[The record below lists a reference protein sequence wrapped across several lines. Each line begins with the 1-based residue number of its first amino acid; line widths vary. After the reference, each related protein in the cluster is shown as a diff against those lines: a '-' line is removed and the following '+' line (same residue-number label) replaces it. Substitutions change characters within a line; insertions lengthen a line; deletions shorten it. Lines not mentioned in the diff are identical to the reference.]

1 MPTDAAAKGSRRA
14 EIHEFPMNA
23 APSDVLRELA
33 PTGRLRA
40 AINLGNIVLAQTDPA
55 SGATVGVTVELA
67 RSLGER
73 LGIAVDLVT
82 FDAAGKVFDAL
93 KRSEL
98 DVVFLAIDPV
108 RAAQIAFTPPYALI
122 EGNFVVPENCD
133 LMSMANIDRPGVRVA
148 VARGS
153 AYDLF
158 LTRALKAAT
167 LVRAATGS
175 QALEMFVAQRLEA
188 AAGVK
193 QPIVKFIRE
202 RPGLRLIEPPFM
214 EIRQAMGTPKNRN
227 AGAAYLHSFIE
238 AMKASGFVA
247 DALRRS
253 NQRDVIVAP
262 PAAPAAAAGGG

>member
-1 MPTDAAAKGSRRA
+1 MDAAS
-14 EIHEFPMNA
+14 P
-23 APSDVLRELA
+23 DVLRELA
-33 PTGRLRA
+33 PNGRLRA
-40 AINLGNIVLAQTDPA
+40 AINLGNIVLAQTDAA
-55 SGATVGVTVELA
+55 SGSPVGVTVDLA
-67 RSLGER
+67 RRLGER
-73 LGIAVDLVT
+73 LGVAVDLVT

-108 RAAQIAFTPPYALI
+108 RAAEIAFTPPYALI
-122 EGNFVVPENCD
+122 EGNFVVPENSD
-133 LMSMANIDRPGVRVA
+133 LLSMADIDRPGVRVA

-158 LTRALKAAT
+158 LTRTLKAAT
-167 LVRAATGS
+167 LVRAATGP
-175 QALEMFVAQRLEA
+175 QALEMFVAERLEA

-193 QPIVKFIRE
+193 QPIVKFIKA

-214 EIRQAMGTPKNRN
+214 QIKQAMGTPKHRT

-253 NQRDVIVAP
+253 NQHDVVVAP
-262 PAAPAAAAGGG
+262 PAAPAGGA

>member
-1 MPTDAAAKGSRRA
+1 
-14 EIHEFPMNA
+14 MNA
-23 APSDVLRELA
+23 APPDVLRELA

-40 AINLGNIVLAQTDPA
+40 AINLGNIVLAQTDPK
-55 SGATVGVTVELA
+55 SGAPVGVTVDLA
-67 RSLGER
+67 RRLGER
-73 LGIAVDLVT
+73 LGTAVDLVT

-98 DVVFLAIDPV
+98 DIVFLAIDPV
-108 RAAQIAFTPPYALI
+108 RAAEVAFTPPYALI
-122 EGNFVVPENCD
+122 EGNFVVPENSD
-133 LMSMANIDRPGVRVA
+133 LLSMADIDRAGVRVA

-158 LTRALKAAT
+158 LTRALKTAT
-167 LVRAATGS
+167 LVRRATGP
-175 QALEMFVAQRLEA
+175 QALEMFVAEKLEA

-193 QPIVKFIRE
+193 QPIVKFIKE

-214 EIRQAMGTPKNRN
+214 QIKQAMGTPKERT

-247 DALRRS
+247 EALRRS
-253 NQRDVIVAP
+253 NQHDVIVAP
-262 PAAPAAAAGGG
+262 GAAPAPAGGA